1 MMIYI
6 PSASDANARGQ
17 FLLDTGSVNTARAWV
32 RGNGAGDV
40 IAVGPGFALTDTG
53 LNYLTNTWQL
63 WELDYVIGS
72 STFSVSV
79 DGNSASGF
87 NSLTSGNVSVVD
99 LFNSAPD
106 GSFYV
111 DAVPAAVP
119 EPGSWVIAALAALII
134 ALTHYVRLSRAALT
148 ASVENKSPF
157 ASQERR

>member
-1 MMIYI
+1 M
-6 PSASDANARGQ
+6 
-17 FLLDTGSVNTARAWV
+17 
-32 RGNGAGDV
+32 
-40 IAVGPGFALTDTG
+40 
-53 LNYLTNTWQL
+53 
-63 WELDYVIGS
+63 
-72 STFSVSV
+72 SV

-99 LFNSAPD
+99 LFNGAPD

-134 ALTHYVRLSRAALT
+134 ALTHCVRLSRAALT